1 MGALGIPRLLFQS
14 LSNYIFNILKLISKD
29 DGMEKHGPCPDQS
42 QAPYWLVPQIG
53 AGVGV
58 RTSTWQGEQVGRP
71 RRLREGS
78 TLPRG
83 SSRPGTHVVRK

>member
-29 DGMEKHGPCPDQS
+29 ERMEKRGPCWAQS
-42 QAPYWLVPQIG
+42 QAPYWLALQTG
-53 AGVGV
+53 AGMRG
-58 RTSTWQGEQVGRP
+58 THQHMASQVGRP

-78 TLPRG
+78 TLPRA
-83 SSRPGTHVVRK
+83 PPITGTHVVQK